1 MAGRRSWLERAGLE
15 RAGLGRTG
23 LVRAAVLAAAPFM
36 IGATGLTS
44 NADIRLLAS
53 HNRERAA
60 LGIPPLRWDPELA
73 AGARQWA
80 DRLVRNG
87 SFHHAPENIAQPQ
100 GENLWAGTRGA
111 FAVEAMVGAWV
122 RERRYFK
129 PGTFPNNSITG
140 RVADVDHYTQLMWR
154 DTNAVGCAIARGAQ
168 EDVLVCRYSQA
179 GNYIGERPF

>member
-1 MAGRRSWLERAGLE
+1 MAGRRSGSWLAGSWL
-15 RAGLGRTG
+15 AGSWLG
-23 LVRAAVLAAAPFM
+23 RAAVLVAAPFV

-44 NADIRLLAS
+44 NADLRLLAS
-53 HNRERAA
+53 HNRERTAI
-60 LGIPPLRWDPELA
+60 GIPPLRWDPELA

-80 DRLVRNG
+80 NRLVRNG
-87 SFHHAPENIAQPQ
+87 TFHHAPENIAQPQ

-129 PGTFPNNSITG
+129 PGAFPNNSVTG
-140 RVADVDHYTQLMWR
+140 HVADVDHYTQVMWR
-154 DTNAVGCAIARGAQ
+154 DTRAVGCAIARGAQ